1 MKSYTHK
8 FSNGAICTVVVEVA
22 PPENGGSHLRE
33 IKWEGQQ
40 TAEIAEE
47 YTEFQHI
54 VNQDFADTH
63 GIRIMCIT
71 PCSDGTL
78 EKWGYV
84 PNEKPRLL

>member
-8 FSNGAICTVVVEVA
+8 FSNGAICTVVVEDSR
-22 PPENGGSHLRE
+22 PENGSSHIRSL
-33 IKWEGQQ
+33 KWSGEQD
-40 TAEIAEE
+40 ANIADE

-54 VNQDFADTH
+54 VNQDFADAH

-71 PCSDGTL
+71 TRSDGEF

-84 PNEKPRLL
+84 PHEKHRRL